1 LQPAEVL
8 RFQMRNPNL
17 RKAHRS
23 RLDLGK
29 AAVSVFISAVHASV
43 SAIILY
49 TLTTNIFETPIVEG
63 NRIDQNLQVSSSR
76 CFVSSISYPVI
87 RVVCNIL
94 EHT

>member
-1 LQPAEVL
+1 MQPAEVL

-49 TLTTNIFETPIVEG
+49 ALITNIFETPIVEG
-63 NRIDQNLQVSSSR
+63 NDQNLQVSSSR
-76 CFVSSISYPVI
+76 CFVSSISYPVV